1 MASRDDGIER
11 VQDPLAVRVGNDKSG
26 QKFDCVT
33 CMASDLAQN
42 LVVPKERNGNELA
55 E

>member
-1 MASRDDGIER
+1 MASGDDGIER
-11 VQDPLAVRVGNDKSG
+11 VQDPVAVRVGNDKSG

-33 CMASDLAQN
+33 RMARDLAQN
-42 LVVPKERNGNELA
+42 LVLAKERNRNELA